1 MRADLRR
8 FFELYRDA
16 FNRLDPEAIARLFSV
31 PSMITS
37 PLGSVV
43 WNEAGQ
49 IHANMVALCERY
61 RSHGFAAAEF
71 AARDLIEQPPD
82 HAVVDLEW
90 TIHRSGGRPSRSF
103 RTGYN
108 LRREPQGW
116 RIVLCTAYEE
126 DLLAD

>member
-16 FNRLDPEAIARLFSV
+16 FNRLDPEAISQLFCV

-43 WNEAGQ
+43 WTEAGQ
-49 IHANMVALCERY
+49 IQANMVALCERY
-61 RSHGFAAAEF
+61 RADGFAAAEF
-71 AARDLIEQPPD
+71 AARGCIDQPPD

-90 TIHRSGGRPSRSF
+90 TIHRGGGRPSRSF

-108 LRREPQGW
+108 LSREAEGW

-126 DLLAD
+126 ER